1 MTWNELLQNEYKQE
15 YYQSLFNFVKSEYQE
30 HTVYPPPDKIMN
42 ALDLTPYDNVKC
54 VILGQDPYHGP
65 NQAMGLSF
73 SVPAGV
79 TIPPSL
85 RNIYLELQNEF
96 GYELPNHGDL
106 TAWAKDGVLLLN
118 SVLTVRAKS
127 PTSHQN
133 KGWEIYTDA
142 IIRTINNK
150 PTPVVFLLWGN
161 FARSKRALITNPN
174 HLILEAPHPSPF
186 SANRG
191 FFGCNHFKQCNDFLQ
206 KQGLVPIN
214 WKIKNK

>member
-1 MTWNELLQNEYKQE
+1 MTWHELLQNEYKQE
-15 YYQSLFNFVKSEYQE
+15 YYQLLFNFVKSEYRE
-30 HTVYPPPDKIMN
+30 HIVYPPHDKIMN
-42 ALDLTPYDNVKC
+42 ALELTPYDNVKC

-73 SVPAGV
+73 SVPEGV

-96 GYELPNHGDL
+96 EYEPPNHGDL
-106 TAWAKDGVLLLN
+106 TAWAEDGVLLLN

-127 PTSHQN
+127 PASHQN

-142 IIRTINNK
+142 VIRAVNNK

-214 WKIKNK
+214 WKIENK